1 MVVGTSVGVREGAV
15 LGRSE
20 GDGEGTGLGDR
31 FLKHIERCGVLL
43 HLIDASS
50 ENIVE
55 NYRVIR
61 QELAGYNSD
70 LLDKYEVIALN
81 KIDLLDPKELTKK
94 VNQLKKFLIKN
105 NNPEPQIFKISAVT
119 QKGIEEVLR
128 ALFDKIKLYREQ
140 KNDQ

>member
-1 MVVGTSVGVREGAV
+1 LIEGA
-15 LGRSE
+15 SE
-20 GDGEGTGLGDR
+20 GKGLGDR

-61 QELAGYNSD
+61 QELAGYNRD

-81 KIDLLDPKELTKK
+81 KIDLLLFSLLL
-94 VNQLKKFLIKN
+94 LKTNKPN
-105 NNPEPQIFKISAVT
+105 N
-119 QKGIEEVLR
+119 
-128 ALFDKIKLYREQ
+128 
-140 KNDQ
+140 